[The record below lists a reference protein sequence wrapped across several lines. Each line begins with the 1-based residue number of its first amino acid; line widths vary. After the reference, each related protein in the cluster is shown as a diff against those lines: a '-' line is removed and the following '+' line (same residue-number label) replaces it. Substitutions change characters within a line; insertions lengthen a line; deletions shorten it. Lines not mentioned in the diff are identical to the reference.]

1 MSANP
6 ITHPL
11 LAGIHRIR
19 RSWGWF
25 LALGIVLIV
34 LGTVCI
40 AGEVLATFATI
51 LVLGWLL
58 LISGVVAL
66 VHAFQIHSWPGF
78 FMYLLSALLRGF
90 TGYALIRYPLAG
102 AVALTLVLGAFF
114 IVGGLSRAIG
124 AIVMKFPRWGW
135 AVFSGVVAV
144 ALGIMLLEQ
153 LPVSSVW
160 FIGFAIGVDM
170 ILEGISLIGFATAI
184 HKLPEVV
191 AYDRAA

>member
-6 ITHPL
+6 LTHPL

-19 RSWGWF
+19 SSWGWF

>member
-1 MSANP
+1 MSSSQL
-6 ITHPL
+6 THPL

-19 RSWGWF
+19 SSWGWF

-34 LGTVCI
+34 LGAVCI

-58 LISGVVAL
+58 LFSGVVAL
-66 VHAFQIHSWPGF
+66 VHAFQIHNWQGF

-102 AVALTLVLGAFF
+102 AVALTLVLAAFF

-124 AIVMKFPRWGW
+124 AVVMKFPRWGW
-135 AVFSGVVAV
+135 AVFAGVVAV

-170 ILEGISLIGFATAI
+170 ILEGVSLIGFATAI

>member
-1 MSANP
+1 MFMSSNP

-11 LAGIHRIR
+11 IAGIHRIR
-19 RSWGWF
+19 ASWGWF
-25 LALGIVLIV
+25 LAVGILLIV

-66 VHAFQIHSWPGF
+66 VHAFQIHTWQGF

-102 AVALTLVLGAFF
+102 AV
-114 IVGGLSRAIG
+114 GL
-124 AIVMKFPRWGW
+124 
-135 AVFSGVVAV
+135 
-144 ALGIMLLEQ
+144 
-153 LPVSSVW
+153 
-160 FIGFAIGVDM
+160 
-170 ILEGISLIGFATAI
+170 
-184 HKLPEVV
+184 
-191 AYDRAA
+191 